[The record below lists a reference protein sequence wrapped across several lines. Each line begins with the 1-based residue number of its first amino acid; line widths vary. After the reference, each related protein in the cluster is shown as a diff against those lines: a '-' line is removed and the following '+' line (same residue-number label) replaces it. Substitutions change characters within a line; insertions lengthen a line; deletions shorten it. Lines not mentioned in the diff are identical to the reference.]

1 VEATST
7 KQSLDSQKVWRATL
21 LFVCL
26 FETDRNPR
34 ADLLS
39 TNIYLASARST
50 KQLFFSDSTTTQ
62 TVDHSNRRVS
72 NSVSVL
78 HLVLFGLLTA
88 GPGMIL
94 RPLPKVCSDEYFTN

>member
-1 VEATST
+1 MEATTT
-7 KQSLDSQKVWRATL
+7 KQSLDSQKVWRAL

-39 TNIYLASARST
+39 TISRLVLQNNS
-50 KQLFFSDSTTTQ
+50 FFSDSTTTQ
-62 TVDHSNRRVS
+62 TVDPSNRS
-72 NSVSVL
+72 NFRLSNPVSVL

-94 RPLPKVCSDEYFTN
+94 RPLAKVCSDEYFTD